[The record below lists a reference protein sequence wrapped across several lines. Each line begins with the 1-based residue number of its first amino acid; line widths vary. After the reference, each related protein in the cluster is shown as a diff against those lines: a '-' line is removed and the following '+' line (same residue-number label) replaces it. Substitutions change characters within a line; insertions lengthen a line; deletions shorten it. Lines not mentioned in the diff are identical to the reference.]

1 MPDALGFD
9 HAIGV
14 ITPSGNLVVERVT
27 IALLRDLPAVS
38 PHFSRIAVHGARD
51 PFPDSYDLEGML
63 AAARLLAHAAPGVI
77 LWNGSKGFAIGV
89 EHDRDLVRRITEATG
104 IPAVT
109 SSLALVEALG
119 RLGAGRVALVT
130 PYTEAYQ
137 GRLRARLAE
146 AGIDCVAESH
156 LGLSDNL
163 SYAAVPPARIMAQI
177 REAVAAAP
185 ARPEAVLT
193 WCTNYAGALAAAEA
207 EAETGIPVLDATVLP
222 IWQALGLLGVDMAP
236 AAPRWGMLFAPG

>member
-51 PFPDSYDLEGML
+51 PFPDAYDLEGML
-63 AAARLLAHAAPGVI
+63 AAARLLAHAAPGAI
-77 LWNGSKGFAIGV
+77 LWNGSKGFAIGI
-89 EHDRDLVRRITEATG
+89 EHDRDLVRRVEDATG
-104 IPAVT
+104 IPGFT
-109 SSLALVEALG
+109 SSLALVAALE
-119 RLGAGRVALVT
+119 RIGARRIALVT
-130 PYTEAYQ
+130 PYTAAYQ
-137 GRLRARLAE
+137 ERLRARMAE
-146 AGIDCVAESH
+146 AGLEVVADSH

-163 SYAAVPPARIMAQI
+163 SYASVPPARIAAQI
-177 REAVAAAP
+177 RQAVAST
-185 ARPEAVLT
+185 RPEAVVT
-193 WCTNYAGALAAAEA
+193 WCTNYAGALAVAEA

-222 IWQALGLLGVDMAP
+222 IWQALGRLEVDMAP
-236 AAPRWGMLFAPG
+236 AAPRWGRLFALG